1 MRYNVLISNRR
12 NIIINTILWNF
23 ITDQIKNLT
32 MFNNEESTFSIIKV
46 IMSVHLLINV
56 ALVFLKKTTKSH
68 VRFSQCNVISL
79 VITISHP

>member
-1 MRYNVLISNRR
+1 MRYNVLISNVK
-12 NIIINTILWNF
+12 NIIMEFCLLTKWNT
-23 ITDQIKNLT
+23 T

-46 IMSVHLLINV
+46 TMSVHLLINV

-79 VITISHP
+79 IITISHP

>member
-1 MRYNVLISNRR
+1 MAFSLLTKGNMR
-12 NIIINTILWNF
+12 
-23 ITDQIKNLT
+23 

-46 IMSVHLLINV
+46 IMSVRLLINV

-79 VITISHP
+79 LVITINYP